1 MRVPAAGQ
9 ERAAHPARDA
19 AGRWI
24 VGLSACGLAL
34 VVACPSAETGPAADG
49 PAQQVLLPILGPRLV
64 LSGPPSERTRVP
76 SPTLDATRET
86 TATQGPPSST
96 PTAACARLA
105 ERLSVTTNSVGAAI
119 RANDEYHPLPLAAR
133 DDGGVLVAWREASAA
148 RVRVGAFDED
158 GRLEGVPL
166 SFDGEEVHALV
177 AHADGGAMAVVADDP
192 RIFSPRYCR
201 GPNTPDKPL
210 CASLDLWRFDG
221 TGRTLWRTTATGS
234 RNVDSD
240 GALFVWWYQHTAR
253 LVWTGSEYGLY
264 FRCATSSPRPG
275 VPREIDIH
283 AGDTFRFIDG
293 SGGLLDGAWD
303 WGCSHSWSVRL
314 AFNGRYG
321 AACHGDAYPNAFHV
335 NVFDR
340 LRQMGDVKLH
350 EGLDPTRRALGG
362 IVPTPDGFWLLH
374 MAQEASAMELHLA
387 FVDNAGR
394 PTRDEVLPEAVGLET
409 SYPYRPYLAEYGAD
423 AMLAGWHT
431 RGALHLAVLDR
442 ASGALVDGPV
452 EVAAHIDKWGEFVPL
467 PNGDVG
473 WAYGAGGTDRLDLVR
488 VRVCAA
494 GPDGP

>member
-166 SFDGEEVHALV
+166 SFDGEEVHA
-177 AHADGGAMAVVADDP
+177 DGGAMAVVADDP

-221 TGRTLWRTTATGS
+221 TGRTLWRTRRSRMASRSRPQARARPVRMSREVARGRRGAT
-234 RNVDSD
+234 
-240 GALFVWWYQHTAR
+240 
-253 LVWTGSEYGLY
+253 
-264 FRCATSSPRPG
+264 PRRRRRRP
-275 VPREIDIH
+275 
-283 AGDTFRFIDG
+283 A
-293 SGGLLDGAWD
+293 
-303 WGCSHSWSVRL
+303 VRRGPQL
-314 AFNGRYG
+314 
-321 AACHGDAYPNAFHV
+321 
-335 NVFDR
+335 
-340 LRQMGDVKLH
+340 
-350 EGLDPTRRALGG
+350 RRA
-362 IVPTPDGFWLLH
+362 
-374 MAQEASAMELHLA
+374 EA
-387 FVDNAGR
+387 R
-394 PTRDEVLPEAVGLET
+394 C
-409 SYPYRPYLAEYGAD
+409 
-423 AMLAGWHT
+423 
-431 RGALHLAVLDR
+431 
-442 ASGALVDGPV
+442 
-452 EVAAHIDKWGEFVPL
+452 
-467 PNGDVG
+467 
-473 WAYGAGGTDRLDLVR
+473 GTDGRERDPWPGPSHASSSLPHRLL
-488 VRVCAA
+488 ASHA
-494 GPDGP
+494 